1 MHDRLRSPGK
11 SSVKKDAIH
20 ALCHVLLANKTQGR
34 IAGVDGGQFPS
45 FKLKTYMCIDLGFL

>member
-45 FKLKTYMCIDLGFL
+45 FKLKTY